1 MTVVIAPPVKRKVP
15 IYSVNTLA
23 EYINR
28 IGLIKIKKHLYF
40 RGFTNQDYDLSP
52 SLDRFIE
59 NSKEKWIAKES
70 RLVEFAEQRFP
81 KLFEKVTPSLLIS
94 GMQHYG
100 IPTRMLDVTGNA
112 LVALYFSC
120 IKDEYEGQVIIFDEH
135 PLSAFNPF
143 VNIIADTYRLTNNS
157 IMSVD
162 EYRYKIYHQEY
173 ASSLV
178 YKNWEDDQKDT
189 MLSLINKPLLVDVGA
204 LNQRQINQDGKFI
217 ILPNRIVDNNI
228 INEIVKIDKSSDFIS
243 AIINIS
249 KDGKKKILEQLEL
262 VGINEGFIYPDDVGK
277 VNEGIKRTI
286 MNELLT
292 NSK

>member
-1 MTVVIAPPVKRKVP
+1 MSVVVAPPFKRKVP

-23 EYINR
+23 KYINR
-28 IGLIKIKKHLYF
+28 IGLIKIKQHLYF
-40 RGFTNQDYDLSP
+40 RGFTNNKYDLSP
-52 SLDRFIE
+52 SLDRLIE
-59 NSKEKWIAKES
+59 NSKDKWISKES

-81 KLFEKVTPSLLIS
+81 KLFEKETPSLLIS

-120 IKDEYEGQVIIFDEH
+120 LIDEYDGQVIVFDAH
-135 PLSAFNPF
+135 PLSAFNPY

-157 IMSVD
+157 IMSID

-178 YKNWEDDQKDT
+178 YKNWENDPEDVL
-189 MLSLINKPLLVDVGA
+189 LSLINKPLLVDVGA

-217 ILPNRIVDNNI
+217 ILPNRIVDKNI
-228 INEIVKIDKSSDFIS
+228 INELVKIDKSYDFIS

-262 VGINEGFIYPDDVGK
+262 VGINEGFIYPDDVSK
-277 VNEGIKRTI
+277 VNEGIKRNIMKEALTI
-286 MNELLT
+286 VG
-292 NSK
+292 